1 MALSP
6 FGRRRSDPSAAAGW
20 DRAGAAWLRI
30 VAGWYRQLIKGAL
43 PPLIEKSE
51 PLLSVK
57 VTGFFVQQMKTKW
70 GSCNPMARTIR
81 LNTEL
86 AKKPK
91 ECLEY
96 IVLHEMVHLLEP
108 TPNARFIRLLDRVMP
123 QWRHYRDTLNGL
135 PVRQERWSY

>member
-1 MALSP
+1 
-6 FGRRRSDPSAAAGW
+6 
-20 DRAGAAWLRI
+20 GADQATRGVT
-30 VAGWYRQLIKGAL
+30 VAGWYRHLIRSAV
-43 PPLIEKSE
+43 PPLIAKWE

-57 VTGFFVQQMKTKW
+57 VKGFFVQQMKTKW
-70 GSCNPMARTIR
+70 GSCNPNARTIR

-91 ECLEY
+91 ECLDY

-108 TPNARFIRLLDRVMP
+108 THNVRFTGLLERVMP